1 MEETPNPK
9 INLIVSTETSI
20 KQKQMGLVEVPKITG
35 APVCNALNH
44 IIKFKWKNL
53 RAP

>member
-20 KQKQMGLVEVPKITG
+20 KQKQMGLVEVPLVLAGNTLG
-35 APVCNALNH
+35 NPFLPASFAQYL
-44 IIKFKWKNL
+44 F
-53 RAP
+53 

>member
-20 KQKQMGLVEVPKITG
+20 KQKQMGLVEVPKVTI
-35 APVCNALNH
+35 LER
-44 IIKFKWKNL
+44 IYSLEKYL
-53 RAP
+53 